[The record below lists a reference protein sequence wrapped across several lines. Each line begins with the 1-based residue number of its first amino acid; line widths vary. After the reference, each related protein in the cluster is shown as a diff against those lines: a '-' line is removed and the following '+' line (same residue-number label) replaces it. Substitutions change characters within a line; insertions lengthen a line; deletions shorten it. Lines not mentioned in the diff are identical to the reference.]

1 MDLQLSEEKQMNN
14 FMKMLG
20 TLTIAVII
28 PLLVLL
34 GIWAGILPQ
43 SLQVDIGMFGVIS
56 AIVIIVGGN
65 LYLMYDDIK
74 TGRYSKSNK

>member
-1 MDLQLSEEKQMNN
+1 MNN
-14 FMKMLG
+14 FIKMLG
-20 TLTIAVII
+20 VLAITVII

-34 GIWAGILPQ
+34 GIWGGILPQ
-43 SLQVDIGMFGVIS
+43 SLQVDIGMFGVIA

-74 TGRYSKSNK
+74 SGRYSKK